1 MTLVLSAAQP
11 HSASIAVT
19 FNFKCE
25 NCGAISVTS
34 GKTPIGW
41 RNVFDPDSGQ
51 PDKVMC
57 PTCIQKLK
65 PTEVGA
71 SCDIIRLGT
80 QHRTWRLDATSIKE
94 LYEYEK
100 EQSTFQ

>member
-11 HSASIAVT
+11 HSASVAIT

-25 NCGAISVTS
+25 NCGSISVTS

-41 RNVFDPDSGQ
+41 RNVFDPHSGQ

-57 PTCIQKLK
+57 PTCIQRLKL
-65 PTEVGA
+65 TEVG
-71 SCDIIRLGT
+71 STCSVVYLGT
-80 QHRTWRLDATSIKE
+80 QDKTWRLSATSIKE